1 MSKIHSIPQEN
12 IQLQIDSIVREV
24 LDGDYNKVSIGQ
36 LNISEDLKNDSTLIS
51 CDMTFGA
58 KNYSLK
64 GTGRGLV
71 DALFGALLTSLKKD
85 YVSLEN
91 ITLQD
96 FVVTVDMNKFYRKK
110 SKTDASVEAAVFVSN
125 KTGKIFLFRHTCK
138 SMISASVLCVSKM
151 VEYYVNS
158 ERAVVHLK
166 ACIKDSQERARP
178 DLTERYVSLLSE
190 LVRNVSYEKTITNL
204 ERSEVNEEGAK

>member
-12 IQLQIDSIVREV
+12 IQSHIDSIVREV
-24 LDGDYNKVSIGQ
+24 LDSDYSRVVIDQ
-36 LNISEDLKNDSTLIS
+36 LNISEDLNNDSTFIS
-51 CDMTFGA
+51 CKMKFG
-58 KNYSLK
+58 KKSYSLE
-64 GTGRGLV
+64 GSGRGLV
-71 DALFGALLTSLKKD
+71 DALFSALLESLKKD

-110 SKTDASVEAAVFVSN
+110 SRTDASVEAAVFVVN
-125 KTGKIFLFRHTCK
+125 KVGKIFLFRHTCK
-138 SMISASVLCVSKM
+138 SMISASVLCVIKM
-151 VEYYVNS
+151 IEYYVNS
-158 ERAVVHLK
+158 ELAVIHLK
-166 ACIKDSQERARP
+166 GCIKDSQKRSRP

-204 ERSEVNEEGAK
+204 ERSEMHEEVIE

>member
-12 IQLQIDSIVREV
+12 IQSHIDSIVREV
-24 LDGDYNKVSIGQ
+24 LDGDYKKVSISQ
-36 LNISEDLKNDSTLIS
+36 LDISEDLKNDSTLIS
-51 CDMTFGA
+51 CDMFFGE
-58 KNYSLK
+58 KNYSLE

-71 DALFGALLTSLKKD
+71 DALFGALLGSLKKD
-85 YVSLEN
+85 YISLEN

-110 SKTDASVEAAVFVSN
+110 SKTDASVEAAVFVVN
-125 KTGKIFLFRHTCK
+125 KMGKTFLFRHTCK
-138 SMISASVLCVSKM
+138 SMISASVLCVAKM
-151 VEYYVNS
+151 IEYYVNS
-158 ERAVVHLK
+158 ELAVVHLK

-204 ERSEVNEEGAK
+204 ERSKVNEKGAE